1 MVKEIGLGKKIN
13 FFRFPKNIASK
24 CQRNTALMFPKRF
37 KRNIAKMFQ
46 NKIAIKF
53 QSKCRKRFPEKFAK
67 MLQENTAKK
76 FHSKLRRRYNIP
88 DSMPMPI
95 SDI

>member
-53 QSKCRKRFPEKFAK
+53 PSKCQKKFPERFAK
-67 MLQENTAKK
+67 MLQENIAKICYYTLYQK
-76 FHSKLRRRYNIP
+76 QCK
-88 DSMPMPI
+88 
-95 SDI
+95 